1 MMPDAGPPRRLV
13 FTTGYGRSC
22 GHLPRIVGGGAP
34 CSRHGRHTGGRYRT
48 RKAARVLVAWPNLA
62 PGDYNV
68 LKMAADASVEVV
80 VEGIFGGV
88 RDCWRS
94 IDGTGAI
101 KAREDGIFMLAVE
114 SYYHT
119 LGSDSLNTRLEAFV
133 ETLRGGLIDA

>member
-1 MMPDAGPPRRLV
+1 MLGHRGDWYLQPATGALVAIYQELLGAAPPALGMDG
-13 FTTGYGRSC
+13 TLGDGTGRAKR
-22 GHLPRIVGGGAP
+22 P
-34 CSRHGRHTGGRYRT
+34 
-48 RKAARVLVAWPNLA
+48 RVLVAGPKLA
-62 PGDYNV
+62 PGRYNV
-68 LKMAADASVEVV
+68 LKMAADAGVEVV

-88 RDCWRS
+88 RGCWRS